1 MVKSDI
7 EELHGKVVVVFGGT
21 YGIGQEICEICREYK
36 TTLYVYSR
44 STGVDVSNSQSVR
57 RVLSEIYEKEGRID
71 WIVNT
76 AGILDKQPLAN
87 MSYEVVHRSIDINY
101 LGNIIVAKES
111 FLI

>member
-1 MVKSDI
+1 M
-7 EELHGKVVVVFGGT
+7 
-21 YGIGQEICEICREYK
+21 
-36 TTLYVYSR
+36 YVYSR

-57 RVLSEIYEKEGRID
+57 RVLSEIFDKEGRID

-87 MSYEVVHRSIDINY
+87 MSYEAVHQSIDVNY

-111 FLI
+111 FLFERK